1 MPDLIQKTI
10 DFIEFLMRLQVF
22 NLFKRFRFQL
32 CLLLE
37 QLQDRFQFLDHVLV
51 HVLVSSDFV
60 LGGEGF
66 FLFADLLSVGLGLD
80 LAGKHHLQ
88 IIQPVL
94 GLLLALENE
103 FKQSLQRYQVNRLA
117 RLLVCLFGIGLQNEA
132 ETALERHHVDDLLKF
147 RVSTE

>member
-32 CLLLE
+32 GLLLE

-51 HVLVSSDFV
+51 HVLVSSNFV

-66 FLFADLLSVGLGLD
+66 LLFADLLSVGLGLD
-80 LAGKHHLQ
+80 LAGKHHL
-88 IIQPVL
+88 
-94 GLLLALENE
+94 
-103 FKQSLQRYQVNRLA
+103 
-117 RLLVCLFGIGLQNEA
+117 
-132 ETALERHHVDDLLKF
+132 
-147 RVSTE
+147 